1 MVLDSGQVVRS
12 IHRQVTIRHVQAS
25 PHPQKSQSRLPAS
38 QQQGSQSQAEAHQ
51 DLIGLPSPSSP
62 GPSEEDRTVP
72 PRDFI
77 ISPNDYDLNR
87 VIADIDEIRRYNQQ
101 RFEMEQLTAIVHE
114 DLERAL
120 CVGYKDV
127 RNDEFWVRG
136 HFPTVPLMP
145 GVMMCEA
152 AAQLSSYFS
161 KKYQLLDAEMIGFG
175 GLEEVRFREPVRPG
189 DRLVIAVERVRVRP
203 RAMIVC
209 RFQGLVNDSI
219 VVEGM
224 IKGVP
229 LPVDF
234 LVAAEQSAAAPPA
247 PTA

>member
-1 MVLDSGQVVRS
+1 L
-12 IHRQVTIRHVQAS
+12 
-25 PHPQKSQSRLPAS
+25 
-38 QQQGSQSQAEAHQ
+38 
-51 DLIGLPSPSSP
+51 
-62 GPSEEDRTVP
+62 GPLEEDRTVP

-77 ISPNDYDLNR
+77 IRPSEYDLNT
-87 VIADIDEIRRYNQQ
+87 VIADLEEIRRYNQQ

-127 RNDEFWVRG
+127 GHDEFWVRG

-145 GVMMCEA
+145 GVLMCEA

-161 KKYQLLDAEMIGFG
+161 KKHRLLEAEMIGFG

-203 RAMIVC
+203 KAMIVC
-209 RFQGLVNDSI
+209 RFQGFVKDSI
-219 VVEGM
+219 VVEGL

-234 LVAAEQSAAAPPA
+234 LTAAQQTASPPPA